1 MSWYPGKFIERV
13 GGRTR
18 TQLEPSELAEI
29 IRKNPLDADRYYS
42 NYYDRLYRD
51 VVEIADGIG
60 AIIHELDESLN
71 TWAALVVIDRE
82 GDLGEAGNLYGIRE
96 ELKKLVEVVRTASL
110 SIKELGRMMDEGVV
124 TEFEELS
131 EKGNRLLMQ
140 AGRLDTKYR
149 RIQQE
154 LGGG

>member
-1 MSWYPGKFIERV
+1 MSWYPGKLLERV

-60 AIIHELDESLN
+60 AIIHELDESLDH
-71 TWAALVVIDRE
+71 WEALVVIDRE

-96 ELKKLVEVVRTASL
+96 ELKKLIEVVRSASL
-110 SIKELGRMMDEGVV
+110 SIKELGRMMDEGLV

-131 EKGNRLLMQ
+131 EKGNRLFIE
-140 AGRLDTKYR
+140 AGRLDIKYKHINR
-149 RIQQE
+149 E

>member
-42 NYYDRLYRD
+42 RYYDRLYRD
-51 VVEIADGIG
+51 VAEIADSIG
-60 AIIHELDESLN
+60 AIIHELDESLDH
-71 TWAALVVIDRE
+71 WEALVVIDRE

-96 ELKKLVEVVRTASL
+96 ELKKLIETVRSASL
-110 SIKELGRMMDEGVV
+110 SIKELGRMMDEGLV

-131 EKGNRLLMQ
+131 EKGNRLFIE
-140 AGRLDTKYR
+140 AGRLDIKYKHIHR
-149 RIQQE
+149 E

>member
-42 NYYDRLYRD
+42 RYYDRLYRD
-51 VVEIADGIG
+51 VAEIADSIG
-60 AIIHELDESLN
+60 AIIHELDESLDH
-71 TWAALVVIDRE
+71 WEALVVIDRE

-96 ELKKLVEVVRTASL
+96 ELKKLIETVRSASL
-110 SIKELGRMMDEGVV
+110 SIKELGRMMDEGVI

-131 EKGNRLLMQ
+131 EKGNRLFIE
-140 AGRLDTKYR
+140 AGRLDSKYK
-149 RIQQE
+149 RIHRE